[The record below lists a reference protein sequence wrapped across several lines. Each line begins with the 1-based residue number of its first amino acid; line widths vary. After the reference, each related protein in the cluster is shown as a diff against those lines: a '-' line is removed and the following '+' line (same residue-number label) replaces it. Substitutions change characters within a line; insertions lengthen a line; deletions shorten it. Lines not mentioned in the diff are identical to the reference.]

1 MEVLYRQ
8 AESKTPAHFGRDF
21 YLFRLTL
28 DQTAAAFFF
37 LGLPGSSDPF
47 ARRDVSLEKAQQL
60 RDQAFADLERR
71 SRDAWR
77 RKGGDAD
84 PDDTRG

>member
-1 MEVLYRQ
+1 MGD
-8 AESKTPAHFGRDF
+8 A
-21 YLFRLTL
+21 
-28 DQTAAAFFF
+28 
-37 LGLPGSSDPF
+37 SSDLF